1 MNISIEKFT
10 KKINEI
16 INKVSNTEKNKIK
29 KIAEILS
36 NKYLEGSHLY
46 IFGTGHNH
54 CIAEESLHRAGAFA
68 GVTPILDNKTNF
80 SQGITKASANERNSS
95 LAKKIFKKY
104 KPLKNDSIIIF
115 SNSGVNQLPIE
126 IAKIAKKEG
135 LFVVTV
141 LSIKYANSLTLKPDN
156 KLSEY
161 SDIYINNHSPI
172 GDTILNTKKIG
183 ISSSSTIIGIYI
195 LNALW
200 TEMYNYL
207 KNEKLL
213 PFYKSSNLPKSN
225 LHNKKIEKKF
235 KKKNIFLK

>member
-141 LSIKYANSLTLKPDN
+141 LSIKYANSLSLKPDN